1 MSIFVQYKAGGQIV
15 GGMFALATVLSAW
28 IAFLLNIP
36 LEQDYIFEI
45 GLIIGS
51 ISSIFVIFEV
61 HTIYLMQRFKE
72 KKILETIYFRD
83 LQDKIGGLFY
93 FIPATLLFILL
104 ISFHPFPESYKRIKF
119 IIIIVGFIV
128 SGLEIWTNLK
138 THKTLSDRIRRVKLF
153 FNILEDSETRMWGIP
168 AQNPKSGRTPLIKT
182 VLDALASK
190 NWPSFE
196 IVEQNWKDETE
207 MTLQAIKDHAKE
219 FNNIWEE
226 KLTYIHQQTNP
237 LKQVRDRMKTFY
249 QDLSLY
255 LESLW
260 AAGFYLYD
268 SINFKKYEFI
278 NEVAQRV
285 NLTGRS
291 YIKRL
296 ITILASKWDSE
307 RPVIKNY
314 MNNTTILEF
323 LGIEVIFRA
332 DEVHQA
338 NLDRFARLRKE
349 ISVLNSSEI
358 EDFFINLKIASK
370 KLEEIDKD
378 DSNKDEWE
386 FKWNELPNLFR

>member
-153 FNILEDSETRMWGIP
+153 FNILEDSETRMWSIP

-226 KLTYIHQQTNP
+226 KLTYIHQKTNP
-237 LKQVRDRMKTFY
+237 LKQVRDRMKNFY
-249 QDLSLY
+249 QELSLY

-323 LGIEVIFRA
+323 LGIEVIFR
-332 DEVHQA
+332 DNEVHQA
-338 NLDRFARLRKE
+338 NLDGFARLRKE
-349 ISVLNSSEI
+349 ISVPNSSEI
-358 EDFFINLKIASK
+358 EDFFINLKLASK

-378 DSNKDEWE
+378 DIKDEWE